1 MNMRPETEAELAG
14 LIAGRDTPLWIR
26 GGGTAGVVPDGA
38 DVLETSGLAG
48 ISLYEPGA
56 LTLVVKAGTPLAEV
70 EGVLAAEGQRLA
82 FEPADLR
89 GVLGASGEPTIGA
102 VAAMNV
108 SGPRRIQAGACR
120 DFMLGVRYV
129 DGLGTIVKNGG
140 RVMKNV
146 TGYDLVKLMSGAC
159 GTLGVL
165 TEVSMKV
172 LPMPEAQGCVM
183 VDGLAP
189 DAAVQAMSAAL
200 GSPYDVTGAA
210 HLPEGVDGAPVTMV
224 RVEGFGAQVDYRT
237 GKLRDLLGRF
247 GDVRVETDA
256 ERVTAGWRY
265 VRDLQ
270 GFVGVE
276 GDLWRISVKPSD
288 GAAVLTGLNAV
299 KAQMDWG
306 GGLIWAVVPAGTD
319 VRSRMGVAGH
329 ATLVR
334 GTGQPR
340 FHPETPVNAQL
351 AAGLR
356 AKFDPKGMF
365 NPGLMGAY

>member
-1 MNMRPETEAELAG
+1 MRPETEAELAEV
-14 LIAGRDTPLWIR
+14 IAGREAPLWIR
-26 GGGTAGVVPDGA
+26 GGGCGGVLPEGGE
-38 DVLETSGLAG
+38 VLETSGLSG
-48 ISLYEPGA
+48 IRLYEPGA
-56 LTLVVKAGTPLAEV
+56 LTLVAGAGTPLAEI

-82 FEPADLR
+82 FEPSDLR
-89 GVLGASGEPTIGA
+89 AVLGLSGAPTLGG

-146 TGYDLVKLMSGAC
+146 TGYDLVKLMAGAH
-159 GTLGVL
+159 GTLGVM

-183 VDGLAP
+183 IDGLSP
-189 DAAVQAMSAAL
+189 ELAVQAMSVAL
-200 GSPYDVTGAA
+200 GSPFDVTGAA
-210 HLPEGVDGAPVTMV
+210 HLPAGVEGAPVTML

-237 GKLRDLLGRF
+237 GKLREMLARF
-247 GDVRVETDA
+247 GDVRVEVDTGK
-256 ERVTAGWRY
+256 VVAGWAY
-265 VRDLQ
+265 VRVLT
-270 GFVGVE
+270 GLCGVD
-276 GDLWRISVKPSD
+276 GDLWRISVKPSA
-288 GAAVLTGLNAV
+288 GPAVLAALGAR

-306 GGLIWAVVPAGTD
+306 GGLVWAVVPEGTD
-319 VRSRMGVAGH
+319 VRGRIGADGH

-334 GTGQPR
+334 GGGQLR
-340 FHPETPVNAQL
+340 FHPESPVNARL

-356 AKFDPKGMF
+356 AKFDPKGIF
-365 NPGLMGAY
+365 NPGLMGA